1 MTAPSPRSPR
11 LRVIGPPPGA
21 PEAIPGAGLLAMKL
35 FVAALGMLF
44 VTSLIG
50 YVAVRAR
57 APEWPPADMPPLP
70 DGLWF
75 STVVL
80 VACSGAIHFALRSIR
95 RDHRAAA
102 ARWLAV
108 TFALGVVFLVSQ
120 TFGWFGLVDRAMT
133 PKSNLYA
140 FTFFLLTGL
149 HAAHVLGGLIPLGI
163 VTWRAFAQR
172 YDSKAHGGIEYQAIY
187 WHFLDV
193 VWVILFVVLLIG
205 S

>member
-1 MTAPSPRSPR
+1 VTASGPRSPR

-57 APEWPPADMPPLP
+57 APQWPPPGMPPLP

-75 STVVL
+75 STFVL
-80 VACSGAIHFALRSIR
+80 IGCSGAIHLALRAIR
-95 RDHRAAA
+95 RDQRGAA
-102 ARWLAV
+102 ARWLAL

-120 TFGWFGLVDRAMT
+120 TVGWFGLVERAMT

-163 VTWRAFAQR
+163 VTWRTFAQR
-172 YDSKAHGGIEYQAIY
+172 YDAKSHGGIEYQAVY
-187 WHFLDV
+187 WHFLDG